1 MSRLL
6 PPSYCADHSKFSQG
20 LSFIDD
26 YLGQLRN
33 ETVIHPV
40 NIFCASGSVRI
51 LLKLIFRTY
60 YAFQGYFH
68 IFIAGKP
75 IL

>member
-1 MSRLL
+1 M
-6 PPSYCADHSKFSQG
+6 
-20 LSFIDD
+20 
-26 YLGQLRN
+26 
-33 ETVIHPV
+33 
-40 NIFCASGSVRI
+40 

-60 YAFQGYFH
+60 YTFQVYFH